1 MSLTVSRNSFLYS
14 VTSTAFLPL
23 GVTVAATK
31 TPTSLSLPL
40 LFLPKSGCV
49 AVLVEVNGKQF
60 VYVALVDTGSPFWT
74 APAEVEAFSKQNE
87 FAATSEQYGQAVG
100 EMTWQ
105 TVSAVTLCDN
115 RTRPHNFRNIIMG
128 VPSDNVVD
136 ETGGIYL
143 GLLAHDQFRP
153 TVMEQLGYSS
163 FCLDYVNSMLT
174 LSKTNLIGKQDN
186 MSMDLFDFS
195 PYGSNVY
202 HYGVICSE
210 LELQIASKTTLRVTC
225 SSLSRPVVV
234 VLDSGLTGCIVS
246 DSLYNEL
253 VERQSNFDLQ
263 EIQGARLT
271 TRHASLNSNPKYW
284 MVSSF
289 RLPWFDLDETNH
301 PHVIAAGATFLSQSK
316 MTIDTQSR
324 RVSLEC

>member
-1 MSLTVSRNSFLYS
+1 
-14 VTSTAFLPL
+14 
-23 GVTVAATK
+23 
-31 TPTSLSLPL
+31 
-40 LFLPKSGCV
+40 
-49 AVLVEVNGKQF
+49 VNGKQF

-74 APAEVEAFSKQNE
+74 APAEVKGFSKNNE
-87 FAATSEQYGQAVG
+87 FAATSEQYGQTVG

-105 TVSAVTLCDN
+105 TVSAVTLCDD
-115 RTRPHNFRNIIMG
+115 RARPHMFRNIILA
-128 VPSDNVVD
+128 VPSDNVID

-143 GLLAHDQFRP
+143 GLLAHDRLRP

-163 FCLDYVNSMLT
+163 FCLDYVNSLLT
-174 LSKTNLIGKQDN
+174 LSKTNLIEEKEN

-202 HYGVICSE
+202 HYGVICNE
-210 LELQIASKTTLRVTC
+210 LELQLALKKTLRVTC

-253 VERQSNFDLQ
+253 VERQSDFDLQ

-271 TRHASLNSNPKYW
+271 TRRASLKSDPKYW
-284 MVSSF
+284 VVSSF

-301 PHVIAAGATFLSQSK
+301 PHVIAAGATFLSRST

-324 RVSLEC
+324 RVLLEV